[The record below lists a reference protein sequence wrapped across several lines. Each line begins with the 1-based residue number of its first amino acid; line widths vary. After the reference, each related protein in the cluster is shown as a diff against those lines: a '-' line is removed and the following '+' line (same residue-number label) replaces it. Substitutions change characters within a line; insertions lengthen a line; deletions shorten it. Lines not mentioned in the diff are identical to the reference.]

1 MESEPPP
8 HGRANERNLTR
19 RSRLSGFPELA
30 GEGDLG
36 NTTVVKNAQLSDE
49 SRTREV
55 VARAILEGG
64 PATAAELARKLKI
77 TAAGVRRHL
86 DALVVE
92 GVLEAREPHLRS
104 VASRGRGRPAK
115 VFVMTDRGRE
125 QFEHSYDD
133 LALMAIRFMATTSQD
148 SAVADFAR
156 YRAEDLERR
165 SSARIGGATRTKSE
179 RISALAKFLTK
190 DGYAAS
196 VHRQGLGHEL
206 CQHHCPIAHVAAQYP
221 ELCEAETEAFAK
233 VLGTH
238 VQRLATIAHGDGV
251 CTTFI
256 PDLDLV
262 KRQKSAVKQRE
273 KRKVAKR

>member
-1 MESEPPP
+1 M
-8 HGRANERNLTR
+8 
-19 RSRLSGFPELA
+19 A

-36 NTTVVKNAQLSDE
+36 NTTVVKNSQPSDE

-86 DALVVE
+86 DALVADA
-92 GVLEAREPHLRS
+92 VLEAREPHLRS
-104 VASRGRGRPAK
+104 AASRGRGRPAK

-133 LALMAIRFMATTSQD
+133 LALMAIRFMASTSND
-148 SAVADFAR
+148 SAVAEFAR
-156 YRAEDLERR
+156 FRAEDLERR
-165 SSARIGGATRTKSE
+165 SSARLGNTVRNKSE
-179 RISALAKFLTK
+179 KIASLAKFLTK

-233 VLGTH
+233 TLGTH

-251 CTTFI
+251 CTTSI

-262 KRQKSAVKQRE
+262 KRQKSPVKAKE
-273 KRKVAKR
+273 KRKVARR

>member
-1 MESEPPP
+1 MA
-8 HGRANERNLTR
+8 GR
-19 RSRLSGFPELA
+19 
-30 GEGDLG
+30 GDLG
-36 NTTVVKNAQLSDE
+36 NIIVVKNVLASDE
-49 SRTREV
+49 LRTREV

-64 PATAAELARKLKI
+64 PATAADLAEKLQI

-86 DALVVE
+86 DALVEE
-92 GVLEAREPHLRS
+92 GVLQARDPHLRS

-115 VFVMTDRGRE
+115 VFVMTDDGRE
-125 QFEHSYDD
+125 KFEHSYDD
-133 LALMAIRFMATTSQD
+133 LAVMAIRFMSTRLGD
-148 SAVADFAR
+148 SVVADFAQ
-156 YRAEDLERR
+156 YRAEDLLRR
-165 SSARIGGATRTKSE
+165 SSTSTKGSMNSSE
-179 RISALAKFLTK
+179 GKSTTINALAKFLTK

-206 CQHHCPIAHVAAQYP
+206 CQHHCPIAHVAAEYP
-221 ELCEAETEAFAK
+221 QMCEAETKAFAK

-262 KRQKSAVKQRE
+262 TKSKGSKRSKVGKVTQFPKKLKSSKNG
-273 KRKVAKR
+273 KVANR